1 VRNLIAFSNARG
13 TPRERVEKEKEKERE
28 RERERKRERERGR
41 EGKGDK
47 ERARNFLISNIKRYI
62 ENKTLSSGNK
72 LMEVPR

>member
-28 RERERKRERERGR
+28 RERERERGR